1 MGRSSPGDHDYL
13 HSSESPRDRELDS
26 LHSNQEGPVKMG
38 STASVSNKNGVQ
50 GKALVLLTLVCI
62 MQVGEAFVKI
72 IVPEP
77 DVIVPEGAGVN
88 LTCLFSSNQRAGL
101 KEVKAA
107 WKQITT
113 DEVFT
118 EEIVTLWDM
127 EQQKGSTTL
136 MISHMQADQVGQF
149 SCVVWIRESFN
160 YEKINV
166 DILKKNKRVR
176 QVTGVGKTQ
185 QELGQENLIVGLVRD
200 FGQVQNTTSITA
212 CLPLPKAAGEPIPW
226 GIIPMPEPPVNKSI
240 QEKCIPVSRTIMK
253 KQQVIIGRETLPL
266 PLTWEECRKRPD
278 YDGWTPLTG
287 ILANVWLT
295 RGKGQCSIAKKGERS
310 VPTQVMEFSCQNVTS
325 QSSSWDE
332 WKTIWGPSLLESYSY
347 IGPVHWCIEWSGQ
360 REQKHLR
367 MLGTEVV
374 RRDRMTPTPSW
385 NCSKIITCDTPES
398 QIGLVPVRILLK
410 WGCECQRYN
419 HTITGEIK
427 GAWKDC
433 QVTTV
438 RSPGHS
444 VWVMGHRQWTAHM
457 PINGPVTQITLG
469 VPTLCPLWKQSKLTQ
484 REIQSRTKRE
494 TNEVAEELGLGDEDE
509 WHEPSS
515 GVKFGWVLESLF
527 AQISTYRNREMLY
540 KLLGQT
546 ERLAAVTKKGFR
558 DLNLQLQATTRM
570 TVQNRMALDLLLLK
584 EHGVCGYLQGK
595 VDHCCVHIPNVTE
608 EVEKDISQLKQI
620 ETKVHEVQ
628 EEAEH
633 NWVGALFS
641 SLGIQVSGWISS
653 IVQYV
658 IMIVLIIVVC
668 MIMYRCLLGMI
679 AREGTYTRRV
689 MRALTRK
696 EVILPSQREDPP
708 SYLET
713 IT

>member
-1 MGRSSPGDHDYL
+1 
-13 HSSESPRDRELDS
+13 
-26 LHSNQEGPVKMG
+26 MG
-38 STASVSNKNGVQ
+38 STAPVSNKNGVQ

-62 MQVGEAFVKI
+62 MQVEAFVKV

-77 DVIVPEGAGVN
+77 NVIVPEGAGVN
-88 LTCLFSSNQRAGL
+88 LTCLFSNNQSAGL
-101 KEVKAA
+101 KEVNAG
-107 WKQITT
+107 WRQITT

-118 EEIVTLWDM
+118 EGIVTLWDM
-127 EQQKGSTTL
+127 EQQRGNTTL

-149 SCVVWIRESFN
+149 SCAVWIRESFD
-160 YEKINV
+160 YGKINV
-166 DILKKNKRVR
+166 DILKRNRRIR
-176 QVTGVGKTQ
+176 QVTEVGKTQ
-185 QELGQENLIVGLVRD
+185 QGLGQENLIVGLIRD

-212 CLPLPKAAGEPIPW
+212 CLPLPKAAGDPIPW
-226 GIIPMPEPPVNKSI
+226 GIIPVGEMPPVTMNGTKRCNEVMQNHTKMIEETYTVRGQWSLPG
-240 QEKCIPVSRTIMK
+240 QRSECMK
-253 KQQVIIGRETLPL
+253 LPNAVYSKIGRLKDVGWCSYDIRKKRQKPVTEYSYEIVCQEGKEE
-266 PLTWEECRKRPD
+266 WE
-278 YDGWTPLTG
+278 
-287 ILANVWLT
+287 
-295 RGKGQCSIAKKGERS
+295 Q
-310 VPTQVMEFSCQNVTS
+310 
-325 QSSSWDE
+325 
-332 WKTIWGPSLLESYSY
+332 WKTIWGPSLLESYNY

-360 REQKHLR
+360 REQKHLG
-367 MLGTEVV
+367 MLGTEIV
-374 RRDRMTPTPSW
+374 RRDRMTRTPNW

-433 QVTTV
+433 QATTF

-444 VWVMGHRQWTAHM
+444 VWVMGHGQWTTHM

-570 TVQNRMALDLLLLK
+570 TVQNIMTLDLLLLK

-608 EVEKDISQLKQI
+608 KVEKDISQLEQI

-628 EEAEH
+628 KEAEH
-633 NWVGALFS
+633 NWVGAIFS

-668 MIMYRCLLGMI
+668 IIMCRCLLGMI
-679 AREGTYTRRV
+679 AREGTHTRRV

-696 EVILPSQREDPP
+696 EVIQRENSP